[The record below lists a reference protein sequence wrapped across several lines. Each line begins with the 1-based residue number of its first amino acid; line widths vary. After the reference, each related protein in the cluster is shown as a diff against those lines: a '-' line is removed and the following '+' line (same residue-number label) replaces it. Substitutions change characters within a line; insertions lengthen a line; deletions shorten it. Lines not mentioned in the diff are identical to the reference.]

1 MTAPDIGGRPRT
13 GGVGRVFAITAFVE
27 AGTWAGLLVG
37 MYLKYISQTT
47 EVGVQIFGQL
57 HGYAFL
63 TYVAVTIVAA
73 IRLRWPWYALVVAL
87 LAAIPPMMTI
97 PAEIWLRRTRR
108 LERRSG
114 TPSMRRKA
122 VHS

>member
-1 MTAPDIGGRPRT
+1 M
-13 GGVGRVFAITAFVE
+13 FAITAFVE

-97 PAEIWLRRTRR
+97 PAEIWLRSTRR